1 MQTTYERELSQ
12 SKEFLTQNDHFLIVS
27 HVQPDGDAV
36 SSTLVVGWLLSCLG
50 KKFVM
55 VNEGPIPKRMRY
67 LWHAEEILDLSI
79 TPLDRNF
86 DHVICVD
93 CADFKRVGT
102 THEWFAE
109 GAQLL
114 NIDHHPTNDL
124 YGSVNL
130 VVPSAAAT
138 AEILFDLLAYMGL
151 ELDESAATAL
161 YTGLLTDTGGFR
173 YSNTSPKVMAAASK
187 LLEYGVD
194 GPGLSEL
201 LLEQM
206 TLPQLRLLTRALN
219 GLELTEDGKIGW
231 VSVDDEDLKATG
243 AVHEDMEGIVNYPRN
258 IQGVEVGLLF
268 KVINEHA
275 VKVSMRSAGTVD
287 VARVAQSFGGGGHVR
302 AAGAHIEGTL
312 ETIIPRVLEQV
323 RLQL

>member
-1 MQTTYERELSQ
+1 MQYERELRQSQ
-12 SKEFLTQNDHFLIVS
+12 AFLTEHDDFLVVA

-36 SSTLVVGWLLSCLG
+36 SSTLAVGWLLSCLG
-50 KKFVM
+50 KKYVM
-55 VNEGPIPKRMRY
+55 VNEGPIPKRMGY
-67 LWHAEEILDLSI
+67 LWQADQIRDLSAE
-79 TPLDRNF
+79 PLNRKFNN
-86 DHVICVD
+86 VICVD

-102 THEWFAE
+102 TKELFAE
-109 GAQLL
+109 GAKLL
-114 NIDHHPTNDL
+114 NIDHHPTNDG
-124 YGSVNL
+124 YGTINL
-130 VVPSAAAT
+130 IVPYAAAT
-138 AEILFDLLAYMGL
+138 AEILFDLIQFMGL
-151 ELDESAATAL
+151 ELNEAIATAL

-173 YSNTSPKVMAAASK
+173 YSNTSPKVMATASK

-219 GLELTEDGKIGW
+219 GLQLTEDGKISW
-231 VSVDDEDLKATG
+231 VVVTDEDLKSAG

-268 KVINEHA
+268 KVIDEQA
-275 VKVSMRSAGTVD
+275 VKVSMRSAGKVD
-287 VARVAQSFGGGGHVR
+287 VAKVAQSFGGGGHVR
-302 AAGAHIEGTL
+302 AAGARVEGTL
-312 ETIIPRVLEQV
+312 EAIVPRVVERV

>member
-1 MQTTYERELSQ
+1 MQYERELRQSQ
-12 SKEFLTQNDHFLIVS
+12 AFLTEHDDFLVVA

-36 SSTLVVGWLLSCLG
+36 SSTLAVGWLLSCLG
-50 KKFVM
+50 KKYVM
-55 VNEGPIPKRMRY
+55 VNEGPIPKRMGY
-67 LWHAEEILDLSI
+67 LWQADQIRDLSAE
-79 TPLDRNF
+79 PLNRKF
-86 DHVICVD
+86 DNVICVD

-102 THEWFAE
+102 TKELFAE
-109 GAQLL
+109 GAKLL
-114 NIDHHPTNDL
+114 NIDHHPTNDG
-124 YGSVNL
+124 YGTVNL
-130 VVPSAAAT
+130 IVPYAAAT
-138 AEILFDLLAYMGL
+138 AEILFDLIQFMGL
-151 ELDESAATAL
+151 ELNEAIATAL

-173 YSNTSPKVMAAASK
+173 YSNTSPKVMATASK

-219 GLELTEDGKIGW
+219 GLQLTEDGKISW
-231 VSVDDEDLKATG
+231 VVVTDEDLKSAG

-268 KVINEHA
+268 KVIDEQA
-275 VKVSMRSAGTVD
+275 VKVSMRSAGKVD
-287 VARVAQSFGGGGHVR
+287 VAKVAQSFGGGGHVR
-302 AAGAHIEGTL
+302 AAGARVEGSL
-312 ETIIPRVLEQV
+312 EAIVPRVVEQV

>member
-1 MQTTYERELSQ
+1 MQTTYERDLSQ
-12 SKEFLTQNDHFLIVS
+12 TKEFLTQNDHFLIVS

-36 SSTLVVGWLLSCLG
+36 SSTLAVGWLLSCLG

-55 VNEGPIPKRMRY
+55 VNEGPIPKRMHY
-67 LWHAEEILDLSI
+67 LWHADEILDLSV
-79 TPLDRNF
+79 TSLDRKF

-93 CADFKRVGT
+93 CADFKRVGKT
-102 THEWFAE
+102 NEWFAE
-109 GAQLL
+109 GARLL

-124 YGSVNL
+124 YGLVNL
-130 VVPSAAAT
+130 VVPNAAAT
-138 AEILFDLLAYMGL
+138 AEILFDLINYMDL
-151 ELDESAATAL
+151 PLDQTIATVL

-194 GPGLSEL
+194 GPALSEL

-219 GLELTEDGKIGW
+219 GLQLTEDGKISW
-231 VSVDDEDLKATG
+231 VSVTDEDLQATG

-268 KVINEHA
+268 KVINEQA
-275 VKVSMRSAGTVD
+275 IKVSMRSAGKVD
-287 VARVAQSFGGGGHVR
+287 VAKVAQSFGGGGHVR
-302 AAGAHIEGTL
+302 AAGARIEGTL
-312 ETIIPRVLEQV
+312 DTVVPRVLEQV